1 MNSQVRAVSAATGL
15 LAMTIV
21 LAACGG
27 QSTPRAPEAGAVA
40 PVVPATPT
48 TTPSTS
54 TAVSEQAAALPADA
68 PCKLVSRAELGRLA
82 QAGGVTSIEVNRQ
95 EPESPFAISGT
106 LGCVNQL
113 TLVYKEG
120 AVTGRIP
127 AIIRVELYTRD
138 AQRKYEDRRT
148 YLEGVQELNG
158 VGDRAFWSDADRSVF
173 ILQGDLMARAAI
185 SWPGHFEDHTRAVA
199 DALAPVLARNLP

>member
-1 MNSQVRAVSAATGL
+1 MSSPVRVVSAATGL
-15 LAMTIV
+15 LALAIV

-27 QSTPRAPEAGAVA
+27 QTTPRASEAVE
-40 PVVPATPT
+40 PVVTTATPT
-48 TTPSTS
+48 TTPPTS
-54 TAVSEQAAALPADA
+54 TAAAPVELPPDA
-68 PCKLVSRAELGRLA
+68 PCKLVSRAELARLA
-82 QAGGVTSIEVNRQ
+82 RAGGVSSIQVDKQ
-95 EPESPFAISGT
+95 KPESPFAISGT
-106 LGCVNQL
+106 LGCSHEM

-158 VGDRAFWSDADRSVF
+158 VGDRAFWSDGDRSVF
-173 ILQGDLMARAAI
+173 ILKGDLMARAAI

-199 DALAPVLARNLP
+199 DALAPVLAKNLP